1 MSEYQYYEFQAIDH
15 PLNDRQMRELRALST
30 RAEITPRSFVNTY
43 NYGDFRGDPEELME
57 EYFDAFLYVANWGTH
72 RLMLRVPHGLLDP
85 RLAGQYEFEGAVH
98 LHETDDHLIVEL
110 ASDPEDG
117 GGEWEEGEGRLPTLL
132 PLRDALLGGDLR
144 PLYLGWLSGVQRL
157 NEEYDAEALDE
168 PEPPVPPGL
177 GELTAPLEAL
187 VEFLRLDADL
197 LQVAA
202 AASAA
207 ASPAAG
213 PPRKEL
219 AAWLRKLPAEEK
231 DALLLG
237 LLDEKAPS
245 PRWEVL
251 RRFREAT
258 GADAPEG
265 GKGPRRTVRELLAR
279 GTADAAERERREAE
293 ERARERERR
302 ARAKAAA
309 REKHLASL
317 VGREEEL
324 WRQADD
330 LAQTKRP
337 KEYDQAVEL
346 LSDLRDLAA
355 REATASAFTARLAE
369 FRQRHARKG
378 NLLDRLHRAGL

>member
-15 PLNDRQMRELRALST
+15 PLNERQMRELRALST

-72 RLMLRVPHGLLDP
+72 RLMLRVPRGLLDP
-85 RLAGQYEFEGAVH
+85 RVAGRYEFEGAVH

-117 GGEWEEGEGRLPTLL
+117 GGEWEEGEGWLPELL
-132 PLRDALLGGDLR
+132 PVRDALLGGDVR
-144 PLYLGWLSGVQRL
+144 PLYLGWLSGAQWL
-157 NEEYDAEALDE
+157 NEEYDDEALDA

-177 GELTAPLEAL
+177 RELTAPLEAL

-202 AASAA
+202 AASAPA
-207 ASPAAG
+207 APAAG
-213 PPRKEL
+213 PARKEL
-219 AAWLRKLPAEEK
+219 AAWLRKLPTAEK

-251 RRFREAT
+251 RRFREAS
-258 GADAPEG
+258 GAAAPEG
-265 GKGPRRTVRELLAR
+265 GKGPSRTARELLAR
-279 GTADAAERERREAE
+279 GASDAAQREQREAE

-302 ARAKAAA
+302 ARAEAAA
-309 REKHLASL
+309 REKRLASL

-324 WRQADD
+324 WHQAEA
-330 LAQTKRP
+330 LAQAKRP

-346 LSDLRDLAA
+346 LRDLREVAA
-355 REATASAFTARLAE
+355 REDTVRAFTARLAE

-378 NLLDRLHRAGL
+378 NLLDRLRRAGF